1 MRFSSREAI
10 IVLLLLSL
18 PLGVWWFIFRP
29 GDAYEARMLDDIR
42 AKQEKLI
49 ALHSTTKLIGN
60 LKDEIVS
67 LEKAVSFFQSKL
79 PNEKEIDK
87 VLKELWL
94 LAEANQLT
102 TKSIRTLQTVGAT
115 GLTTPQDPH
124 CEQPIAMD
132 LEGDFRGL
140 YSFLLAMEN
149 QPRIMRLRQME
160 LKKLEDGPEGAIR
173 AECEMSIFFEKSRDD
188 ASLTKGSL

>member
-1 MRFSSREAI
+1 
-10 IVLLLLSL
+10 
-18 PLGVWWFIFRP
+18 
-29 GDAYEARMLDDIR
+29 MLADIK
-42 AKQEKLI
+42 AKQEKLT
-49 ALHSTTKLIGN
+49 ALHSTTRFIGN
-60 LKDEIVS
+60 LKDEIAS

-79 PNEKEIDK
+79 PDEKESDK

-94 LAEANQLT
+94 LAETNQLT
-102 TKSIRTLQTVGAT
+102 TKSIRTLQIVGTT

-124 CEQPIAMD
+124 CEQAIAME

-160 LKKLEDGPEGAIR
+160 LKKLDDGPEGAIR
-173 AECEMSIFFEKSRDD
+173 AECEMSIFFEKSQAD
-188 ASLTKGSL
+188 AGPSKGSI